1 MALFE
6 ERVQSLQQ
14 QNVLVVLRRAGSVHA
29 ARLLD
34 DLVKTYKV
42 VDLALP
48 SLRLQVEQDPER
60 FVQGLQPQVY
70 LANLHYVPRLLAAL
84 LGSQR
89 PLGQFLASCSQSC
102 YLQEKVSEALELQ
115 LGDAKCEVVKPCHN
129 MSKVAFL
136 ELPLREAENNAAF
149 VPTQEHLEKLLNN
162 EPHRDV
168 LQEILVG
175 STAWREKAAE
185 ENMEQG
191 SALHKA
197 LLQMNAQNSDRAAL
211 ESYVH
216 RVLQQDIMEQ
226 TTCSDDIKFY
236 RFMCS
241 VASITGT
248 VINYTALANSV
259 GITAP
264 TARQWLRF
272 LEGTGMVYLL
282 QPLENVPGKRTVKA
296 PKVYF
301 RDTGIASFLLQI
313 HDVFNLSQS
322 VYLKR
327 LFENYV
333 VNLIRESYLQQGVEP
348 NWLFYRDS
356 NAKEISL
363 VLQQGSTIHLIA
375 IDKDGLSAVKL
386 QKSFAIL
393 EGYAAEKGLEPGCA
407 CQISAKE
414 GSKKLGEKLYQL
426 DAAVL

>member
-6 ERVQSLQQ
+6 ERVRDLQQ
-14 QNVLVVLRRAGSVHA
+14 QNMLVVLRRAGGVHA
-29 ARLLD
+29 ARVLD
-34 DLVKTYKV
+34 DLVKNYKV

-70 LANLHYVPRLLAAL
+70 LANLHYAPRLLAAL
-84 LGSQR
+84 LASQS
-89 PLGQFLASCSQSC
+89 PLGQLLASCSQSC
-102 YLQEKVSEALELQ
+102 YLQEKV
-115 LGDAKCEVVKPCHN
+115 G
-129 MSKVAFL
+129 KVAFL
-136 ELPLREAENNAAF
+136 ELPLREAEDNAAF
-149 VPTQEHLEKLLNN
+149 VPTQEHLEKLLTS

-313 HDVFNLSQS
+313 HDVINLSQS

-333 VNLIRESYLQQGVEP
+333 VNIIGESYLRQGEEP

-363 VLQQGSTIHLIA
+363 VLQQGNVIHPIA

-393 EGYAAEKGLEPGCA
+393 EGFAAEKGLELGCG

-414 GSKKLGEKLYQL
+414 GSKRLGEKLYQL
-426 DAAVL
+426 DAVVL